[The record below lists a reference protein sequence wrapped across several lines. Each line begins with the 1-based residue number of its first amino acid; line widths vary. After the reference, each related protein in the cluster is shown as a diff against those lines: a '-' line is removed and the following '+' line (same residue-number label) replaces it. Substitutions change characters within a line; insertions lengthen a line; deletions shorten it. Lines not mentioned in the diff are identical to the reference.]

1 MAPVSAQWQQENISA
16 RLPTAND
23 NSIIQQRIANQC
35 NFLAQ
40 VFATVAELRDQQIAP
55 EIVVKAIQSAG
66 DELPDDIK
74 SHAED
79 IVAIVYGVLATN
91 KPEEIGAMVF
101 GQCYSHNTG
110 VRRQS

>member
-1 MAPVSAQWQQENISA
+1 MNTFASERKNITVNS
-16 RLPTAND
+16 RLPAAND
-23 NSIIQQRIANQC
+23 NSIIQQRIANHC

-40 VFATVAELRDQQIAP
+40 VFSTVAELRDQGIAP
-55 EIVVKAIQSAG
+55 DVVVRAIQGAG

-74 SHAED
+74 GHAED

-110 VRRQS
+110 VRRNT